1 MSLAI
6 FRDTPGQGNPAGLTA
21 GGSLQSVTSGVHVLS
36 GIKEHSKANSH
47 LKAGLE
53 RLGVHC
59 GEIPRNTGRGHAC
72 GHCSF
77 GCASGEKRDTTAT
90 FLVDAVR
97 SGAKILT
104 GERSGVFSLP
114 LMNRL

>member
-1 MSLAI
+1 MH
-6 FRDTPGQGNPAGLTA
+6 
-21 GGSLQSVTSGVHVLS
+21 VTS

-90 FLVDAVR
+90 FLADAVR

-104 GERSGVFSLP
+104 GELAAGTSVRL
-114 LMNRL
+114 LMRPA

>member
-1 MSLAI
+1 MHG
-6 FRDTPGQGNPAGLTA
+6 FP
-21 GGSLQSVTSGVHVLS
+21 
-36 GIKEHSKANSH
+36 GIKEHSRANSH

-77 GCASGEKRDTTAT
+77 GCASAEKRDTTAT
-90 FLVDAVR
+90 FLTDAVR

-104 GERSGVFSLP
+104 GEPSAQTALP
-114 LMNRL
+114 LSSPLAPEKAILGTPITLGDPADFKALPIL